1 MEMVDNELN
10 SLIDYTGDRNEI
22 NKEDIL
28 LILPQSIE
36 EGIFKLIDYAISGPK
51 RSGPADAQSFL
62 SEGESPFGVFSLLL
76 RQIRMLLMVMI
87 TSIRVYNKTG

>member
-1 MEMVDNELN
+1 MYLMNEKKTMEMVDNELN

-36 EGIFKLIDYAISGPK
+36 EGIFKLIDYAISGQK
-51 RSGPADAQSFL
+51 
-62 SEGESPFGVFSLLL
+62 
-76 RQIRMLLMVMI
+76 IRPC
-87 TSIRVYNKTG
+87 